1 MVLSRW
7 RQTGWR
13 SRAGSPAPPLLSPGG
28 HLLFPGLHPQWERV
42 AIDWGTP
49 RCGSQDGAPKGGGE
63 ELGAR
68 AAAEEGTGTFSE
80 RGEGA
85 RHLFASP
92 ADFLGCGLC
101 CLCTKL
107 FLNTMMCVGCRTLSK
122 AGLLCPGSS
131 ISSRCSTAHLKL
143 SVAPVQPKTQNL
155 LIVFCA
161 DV

>member
-1 MVLSRW
+1 MEKLCWEPSTTTAVSWGSPPLSRPSPPVGEAGDRLGHPKMW
-7 RQTGWR
+7 KPGW
-13 SRAGSPAPPLLSPGG
+13 
-28 HLLFPGLHPQWERV
+28 
-42 AIDWGTP
+42 
-49 RCGSQDGAPKGGGE
+49 GSQGGGE

-122 AGLLCPGSS
+122 AGLCPGSS